1 MSKFLIPQLLL
12 VTSNCHEV
20 KSAPD
25 IGTASGMRRSFATTD
40 IIFNDRLNDDGG
52 GAPGK
57 EINSGGVEWV
67 IGFAYQLLVL
77 IGRYLRALFLTL
89 Y

>member
-1 MSKFLIPQLLL
+1 M
-12 VTSNCHEV
+12 
-20 KSAPD
+20 
-25 IGTASGMRRSFATTD
+25 M
-40 IIFNDRLNDDGG
+40 DGG